1 LNLPG
6 PWDEIVEPHPV
17 DRNKSYFRV
26 ITDTNSREGKARQLL
41 KFEME
46 LEAGRNVRF
55 YSEISPDKPNYPF
68 ALQTLGQTYL
78 GLESWVMAD
87 KALSQLLK
95 LSPDHPEALRNRGSA
110 YLALKHYQQAIDD
123 YAQAIMIDPLNSEN
137 FVARGKGYAEFGE
150 FGLALDDFTEAIKL
164 NPKSSDDYKFRGY
177 LSVQTGNHSL
187 AFSDL
192 NRAIEIS
199 PLNHEAYL
207 KRANAYIG
215 LGQTTLA
222 MEDLERAINLAPTN
236 SDYLY
241 NRGSLHFALSDYN
254 SAIEGYSGA
263 ILVSPLREPYANF
276 DPRHARPYVGRGKAY
291 LQFGKPEQ
299 AIVDAN
305 RALRLLSEMLKL
317 YHPDYY
323 SDYKL
328 TIENQMA
335 DGFQLLGDSYAR
347 LGDHVL
353 AEKEYKQALELR

>member
-1 LNLPG
+1 
-6 PWDEIVEPHPV
+6 
-17 DRNKSYFRV
+17 
-26 ITDTNSREGKARQLL
+26 
-41 KFEME
+41 
-46 LEAGRNVRF
+46 
-55 YSEISPDKPNYPF
+55 
-68 ALQTLGQTYL
+68 
-78 GLESWVMAD
+78 MAE
-87 KALSQLLK
+87 KVLSQLLK
-95 LSPDHPEALRNRGSA
+95 LSPGHAEALRNRGSA

-150 FGLALDDFTEAIKL
+150 FGLALDDFTQAIKL
-164 NPKSSDDYKFRGY
+164 NPKSSDAYKFRGY
-177 LSVQTGNHSL
+177 LSVQTGNYSL

-236 SDYLY
+236 SGYLY

-254 SAIEGYSGA
+254 SSIEDYSGA
-263 ILVSPLREPYANF
+263 ILLREPYALRELSWPNANF

-291 LQFGKPEQ
+291 LQLGKPEQ

-305 RALRLLSEMLKL
+305 RALRLLSEMIKL
-317 YHPDYY
+317 YNPVYY

-328 TIENQMA
+328 AIENQMA
-335 DGFQLLGDSYAR
+335 DCFQLLGDSHVR
-347 LGDHVL
+347 LGNHVL
-353 AEKEYKQALELR
+353 AQKEYQQASELR